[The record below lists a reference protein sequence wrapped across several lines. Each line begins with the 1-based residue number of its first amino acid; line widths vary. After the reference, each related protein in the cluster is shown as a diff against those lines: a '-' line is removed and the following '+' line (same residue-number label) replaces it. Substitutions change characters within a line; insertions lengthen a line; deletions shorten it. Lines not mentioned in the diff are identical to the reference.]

1 MAEGDYR
8 AGFGLEG
15 ESEPEGFGEANSE
28 NSRHEEDLGDEG
40 PLGPFERDPLAEEA
54 RRAGLMVEDEP
65 GHDEVLTDWE
75 AEAKRLQDLYL
86 RTLAEAENTRRR
98 FQKEKEETSRY
109 ASEGVLR
116 DLLPFLDNLNLALA
130 YADTENP
137 AVKSLAEGVAMTL
150 KGCLDKMADWGLKE
164 VAVTIGSPFDPNFQ
178 EAIGQIPDPALPDK
192 SVGRLV
198 AKGYALHG
206 RLLRPA
212 RVMVV
217 RNQD

>member
-8 AGFGLEG
+8 PGLG
-15 ESEPEGFGEANSE
+15 
-28 NSRHEEDLGDEG
+28 LGDEG
-40 PLGPFERDPLAEEA
+40 AEERLDTPNTENSNDYQGQPLVSFDQDPLAEEA
-54 RRAGLMVEDEP
+54 RRAGIMVEDEP
-65 GHDEVLTDWE
+65 GQSEGYTDWV

-98 FQKEKEETSRY
+98 FQKEKDENSRY
-109 ASEGVLR
+109 ASDGVLR

-130 YADTENP
+130 YADMENP

-164 VAVTIGSPFDPNFQ
+164 VEVAIGSPFDPNFQ
-178 EAIGQIPDPALPDK
+178 EAIGQMPDPNLPDK
-192 SVGRLV
+192 SVGRLMT
-198 AKGYALHG
+198 KGYAIHG

-212 RVMVV
+212 QVLVV
-217 RNQD
+217 RNQE